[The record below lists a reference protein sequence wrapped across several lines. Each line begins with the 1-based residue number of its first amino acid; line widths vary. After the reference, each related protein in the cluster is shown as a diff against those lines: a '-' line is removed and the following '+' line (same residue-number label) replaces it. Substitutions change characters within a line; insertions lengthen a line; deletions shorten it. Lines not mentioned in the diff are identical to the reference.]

1 MEDQVIRLP
10 FDRASMLSSFE
21 RLREARPICQ
31 VMLPSGDSVW
41 LVTRYEDVKSVHSD
55 KRFARNLLAI
65 PGSPRSVPSGDWSNN
80 PGSMIN
86 LDGAE
91 HTRRRRPMAE
101 HLTVRRVEQLRAGTE
116 ELVDRLLKQMASQA
130 KPVDFM
136 EAVAIPF
143 PALATCKI
151 IGIPEDDHRF
161 FHGDWWPLAEPEL
174 YSAEQ
179 YADASA
185 RSAAYITE
193 LIAERRQAPCDDV
206 LTALVRASDSGLLT
220 VYEVI
225 VSVYEL
231 VFGALVNIK
240 SILAQGLLLLFEHP
254 AHYQS
259 LAREPQLGPM
269 FVEEILRLHPHP
281 LTGLLRVALED
292 VELNGVRIAKGEGVL
307 TAIVAANRD
316 PSAFER
322 PGCFMAGQRATP
334 HLSFG
339 RGSHHCIGVSLARMF
354 LGVVFPAVAL
364 RFPALQLAVGKDEL
378 RWHNSFHEYCPV
390 AMPVT
395 W

>member
-193 LIAERRQAPCDDV
+193 LIAERRQAPC
-206 LTALVRASDSGLLT
+206 
-220 VYEVI
+220 E
-225 VSVYEL
+225 
-231 VFGALVNIK
+231 FGALVNIK